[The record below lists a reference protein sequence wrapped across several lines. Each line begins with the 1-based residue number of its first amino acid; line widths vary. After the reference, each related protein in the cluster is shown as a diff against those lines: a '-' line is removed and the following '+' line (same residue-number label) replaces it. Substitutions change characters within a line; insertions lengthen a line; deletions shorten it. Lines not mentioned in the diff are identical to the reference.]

1 MMREMSDSVCLLM
14 LMFSTLGSVVPT
26 SLHTWKQQLS

>member
-14 LMFSTLGSVVPT
+14 VMFSTLGSAVPT
-26 SLHTWKQQLS
+26 SLHKPR

>member
-14 LMFSTLGSVVPT
+14 VMLSTFGSAVPT
-26 SLHTWKQQLS
+26 SLHKPK